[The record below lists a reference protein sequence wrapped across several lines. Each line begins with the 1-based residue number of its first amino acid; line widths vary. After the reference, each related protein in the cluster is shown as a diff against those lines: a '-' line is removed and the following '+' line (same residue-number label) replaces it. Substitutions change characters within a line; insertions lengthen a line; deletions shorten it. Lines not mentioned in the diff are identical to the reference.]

1 MKSILLAG
9 ALLLATPVFFSA
21 CQEDAPEID
30 YEMKVT
36 VVNDFTKVVEA
47 INNGALKNE
56 QAINQLKQ
64 AIDQMNAD
72 QKTKMQA
79 IIAAINAVNNTLDT
93 KLAVIEAA
101 IKAQTLSMD
110 SKMELLKGVIE
121 AQSASLE
128 LKLGAIKTAM
138 NEQTLALEAKMDLI
152 HDIIGAQTTALEL
165 KIAAIEAAVKAQTLS
180 MEAKMDLIHDIIAS
194 QTAALELKIGAIE
207 AAIKAQTLSME
218 AKMDLIHDIITA
230 QTSALELKL
239 AAIETAMKE
248 ESIALADKL
257 ALVEKAIKDQTTNF
271 DTKMELLTTA
281 VTSMPD
287 YRDKLAAIETAI
299 NNVPDYATQLA
310 AIKAVLSNVNSTL
323 TDKLALLES
332 IETAITDNAAK
343 LDAIKAV
350 IDALPDY
357 STAFTNIK
365 TEIAN
370 LLQAVKDGTTS
381 TETALAAIAAKIEE
395 MKAAGGVSG
404 GGTTGGGTGTEKIVP
419 KDFVDLGLPSGL
431 LWAKCN
437 IGAATESET
446 GGYFSW
452 GETAPKTAFGLS
464 KYKFGDNFTKFSKYN
479 VDDKLKQLQPEDDA
493 ATVILGPWCHIPT
506 KAEWEELIEKCTWEA
521 TKMTMPGITEPVV
534 ACWKVT
540 GPNGNHII
548 LPSTGWY
555 GEYDFNFDSSHY
567 YSSTLSYDDMSCYA
581 LTWDHSGVTKVGSVS
596 YDHPTITSRNRFF
609 GNVIRAVCSTK

>member
-72 QKTKMQA
+72 QQTKLQA
-79 IIAAINAVNNTLDT
+79 IIDAVNAVNNTLDA

-101 IKAQTLSMD
+101 IKAQTLSMEA
-110 SKMELLKGVIE
+110 KMDLLKGVIA
-121 AQSASLE
+121 AQTTSLE
-128 LKLGAIKTAM
+128 TKLGAIEAAIKA
-138 NEQTLALEAKMDLI
+138 QTLSVEAKMDLI
-152 HDIIGAQTTALEL
+152 HDIIDAQTTALEL

-180 MEAKMDLIHDIIAS
+180 MEAKMDLIHDIIA
-194 QTAALELKIGAIE
+194 
-207 AAIKAQTLSME
+207 
-218 AKMDLIHDIITA
+218 A

-257 ALVEKAIKDQTTNF
+257 ALIEQAIKDQATNF
-271 DTKMELLTTA
+271 DTKMQLLTTA
-281 VTSMPD
+281 VTSIPD

-310 AIKAVLSNVNSTL
+310 AIEAVLSNVNSTL

-332 IETAITDNAAK
+332 IETAIIESGNK
-343 LDAIKAV
+343 LAAIKAV

-357 STAFTNIK
+357 TTEFTNIK
-365 TEIAN
+365 AEISN

-381 TETALAAIAAKIEE
+381 KEAAIAAIAAKIEE
-395 MKAAGGVSG
+395 LKAAGGVSG
-404 GGTTGGGTGTEKIVP
+404 GTSAKETMEY
-419 KDFVDLGLPSGL
+419 VDLGLPSGKKWSKKYL
-431 LWAKCN
+431 
-437 IGAATESET
+437 GAET
-446 GGYFSW
+446 AADKGDYYAW
-452 GETAPKTAFGLS
+452 GETSPRVPGDFTNEKYGLLDGGWGEFRRYHG
-464 KYKFGDNFTKFSKYN
+464 KDGW
-479 VDDKLKQLQPEDDA
+479 KQLMPYDDA
-493 ATVILGPWCHIPT
+493 ATARLGNKWHIPT
-506 KAEWEELIEKCTWEA
+506 VTEVKELFNNCTAKEI
-521 TKMTMPGITEPVV
+521 TLNGQPGIALVSKINNNYIFFRNNGSTSGDKWYRTNCCLCWTADLYKDDVKIAEVFNIFIRGDKIFTE
-534 ACWKVT
+534 
-540 GPNGNHII
+540 
-548 LPSTGWY
+548 TGWS
-555 GEYDFNFDSSHY
+555 NTRSSGMNIRPIY
-567 YSSTLSYDDMSCYA
+567 Y
-581 LTWDHSGVTKVGSVS
+581 
-596 YDHPTITSRNRFF
+596 
-609 GNVIRAVCSTK
+609 

>member
-72 QKTKMQA
+72 QQTKLQA
-79 IIAAINAVNNTLDT
+79 IIDAVNSVNNTLDA

-101 IKAQTLSMD
+101 IKAQTLSMEA
-110 SKMELLKGVIE
+110 KMDLLKGVIA
-121 AQSASLE
+121 AQTTSLE
-128 LKLGAIKTAM
+128 TKLGAIEAAIKA
-138 NEQTLALEAKMDLI
+138 QTLSVEAKMDLI
-152 HDIIGAQTTALEL
+152 HDIIDAQTTALEL

-180 MEAKMDLIHDIIAS
+180 MEAKMDLIHDIIES
-194 QTAALELKIGAIE
+194 
-207 AAIKAQTLSME
+207 
-218 AKMDLIHDIITA
+218 

-239 AAIETAMKE
+239 AAIKTAMKE

-257 ALVEKAIKDQTTNF
+257 ALIEQAIKDQATNF

-281 VTSMPD
+281 VTSIPD

-310 AIKAVLSNVNSTL
+310 AIEAVLNNVNSTL

-332 IETAITDNAAK
+332 IETAITESGNK
-343 LDAIKAV
+343 LAAIKAV

-357 STAFTNIK
+357 TAEFTNIK

-381 TETALAAIAAKIEE
+381 KEAAIAAIAAKIEE
-395 MKAAGGVSG
+395 LKAAGGIT
-404 GGTTGGGTGTEKIVP
+404 GGTSAKETMEY
-419 KDFVDLGLPSGL
+419 VDLGLPSGKKWSKKYL
-431 LWAKCN
+431 
-437 IGAATESET
+437 GAETATDE
-446 GGYFSW
+446 GDYYAW
-452 GETAPKTAFGLS
+452 GETSPKAPG
-464 KYKFGDNFTKFSKYN
+464 NFTNENYGLLDGAWGEFRRYHGK
-479 VDDKLKQLQPEDDA
+479 DGWKQLMPYDDA
-493 ATVILGPWCHIPT
+493 ATVRLGHKWHIPT
-506 KAEWEELIEKCTWEA
+506 ETEVQELFDNCTAKEI
-521 TKMTMPGITEPVV
+521 TLNGQPGFALVSKINNNYIFFRN
-534 ACWKVT
+534 
-540 GPNGNHII
+540 NG
-548 LPSTGWY
+548 
-555 GEYDFNFDSSHY
+555 
-567 YSSTLSYDDMSCYA
+567 LSYEDKWYSTDRCICWSADLYKLDVEYGNELCIYIY
-581 LTWDHSGVTKVGSVS
+581 DGNIVT
-596 YDHPTITSRNRFF
+596 
-609 GNVIRAVCSTK
+609 STKWSDTRSSGMNIRPIYY

>member
-72 QKTKMQA
+72 QQTKLQA
-79 IIAAINAVNNTLDT
+79 IIDAVNAVNNTLDA

-101 IKAQTLSMD
+101 IKAQTLSMEA
-110 SKMELLKGVIE
+110 KMELLKGVIA
-121 AQSASLE
+121 AQTTALE
-128 LKLGAIKTAM
+128 TKLGAIEAAIKA
-138 NEQTLALEAKMDLI
+138 QTLSVEAKMNLI

-194 QTAALELKIGAIE
+194 QT
-207 AAIKAQTLSME
+207 
-218 AKMDLIHDIITA
+218 
-230 QTSALELKL
+230 SALELKL

-257 ALVEKAIKDQTTNF
+257 ALVEKAIKDQATNF

-281 VTSMPD
+281 VTSIPD

-310 AIKAVLSNVNSTL
+310 AIEAVLSNVNSTL

-332 IETAITDNAAK
+332 IETAITESGNK
-343 LDAIKAV
+343 LAAIKAV

-357 STAFTNIK
+357 TAEFTNIK
-365 TEIAN
+365 AEIAN

-381 TETALAAIAAKIEE
+381 KEAAIAAIAAKIEE
-395 MKAAGGVSG
+395 FKAAGGVSG
-404 GGTTGGGTGTEKIVP
+404 GGTATETMEY
-419 KDFVDLGLPSGL
+419 VDLGLPSGKKWSKKYL
-431 LWAKCN
+431 
-437 IGAATESET
+437 GAETATDK
-446 GGYFSW
+446 GDYYAW
-452 GETAPKTAFGLS
+452 GETSPKNIGDFTNEKYGLLDGPWGEFRRYHG
-464 KYKFGDNFTKFSKYN
+464 KDGW
-479 VDDKLKQLQPEDDA
+479 KQLMPYDDA
-493 ATVILGPWCHIPT
+493 ATARLGNKWHIPT
-506 KAEWEELIEKCTWEA
+506 ETEVKELFDNCTAKEI
-521 TKMTMPGITEPVV
+521 TLNGQPGIALISKINNNYIFFRNNGYRSGDKWFQTTKCI
-534 ACWKVT
+534 CWTADLYTYTGEVQEAVIYKIYINGDNIVT
-540 GPNGNHII
+540 
-548 LPSTGWY
+548 T
-555 GEYDFNFDSSHY
+555 
-567 YSSTLSYDDMSCYA
+567 
-581 LTWDHSGVTKVGSVS
+581 TKEC
-596 YDHPTITSRNRFF
+596 
-609 GNVIRAVCSTK
+609 VIRSVGMNIRPIYY

>member
-72 QKTKMQA
+72 QQTKLQA
-79 IIAAINAVNNTLDT
+79 IIDAVNAVNNTLDA

-101 IKAQTLSMD
+101 IKAQTLSMEA
-110 SKMELLKGVIE
+110 KMDLLKGVIA
-121 AQSASLE
+121 AQTTSLE
-128 LKLGAIKTAM
+128 TKLGAIEAAIKA
-138 NEQTLALEAKMDLI
+138 QTLSVEAKMDLI
-152 HDIIGAQTTALEL
+152 HDIIDAQTTALEL

-180 MEAKMDLIHDIIAS
+180 VEAKMDLIHDIIES
-194 QTAALELKIGAIE
+194 
-207 AAIKAQTLSME
+207 
-218 AKMDLIHDIITA
+218 

-239 AAIETAMKE
+239 AAIKTAMKE

-257 ALVEKAIKDQTTNF
+257 ALIEQAIKDQATNF

-281 VTSMPD
+281 VTSIPD

-310 AIKAVLSNVNSTL
+310 AIEAVLNNVNSTL

-332 IETAITDNAAK
+332 IETAITESGNK
-343 LDAIKAV
+343 LAAIKAV

-357 STAFTNIK
+357 TAEFTNIK

-381 TETALAAIAAKIEE
+381 KEAAIAAIAAKIEE
-395 MKAAGGVSG
+395 LKAAGGIT
-404 GGTTGGGTGTEKIVP
+404 GGTSVKETMEY
-419 KDFVDLGLPSGL
+419 VDLGLPSGKKWSKKYL
-431 LWAKCN
+431 
-437 IGAATESET
+437 GAETATDE
-446 GGYFSW
+446 GDYYAW
-452 GETAPKTAFGLS
+452 GETSPKAPG
-464 KYKFGDNFTKFSKYN
+464 NFTNENYGLLDGAWGEFRRYN
-479 VDDKLKQLQPEDDA
+479 KKDGWGQLMPYDDA
-493 ATVILGPWCHIPT
+493 ATARLGNKWHIPT
-506 KAEWEELIEKCTWEA
+506 KTEVQELFDNCTAKEITLNGQAGIALVSKINNNYIFFINNGYTSGMKWYNTDQCVCWSANMSNMLIE
-521 TKMTMPGITEPVV
+521 
-534 ACWKVT
+534 
-540 GPNGNHII
+540 
-548 LPSTGWY
+548 
-555 GEYDFNFDSSHY
+555 D
-567 YSSTLSYDDMSCYA
+567 
-581 LTWDHSGVTKVGSVS
+581 
-596 YDHPTITSRNRFF
+596 
-609 GNVIRAVCSTK
+609 GNVFKIYIDGDNIVTSTKWRQDRSSGMNIRPIYY

>member
-72 QKTKMQA
+72 QQTKLQA
-79 IIAAINAVNNTLDT
+79 IIDAVNAVNNTLDA

-101 IKAQTLSMD
+101 IKAQTLSMEA
-110 SKMELLKGVIE
+110 KMDLLKGVIA
-121 AQSASLE
+121 AQTTSLE
-128 LKLGAIKTAM
+128 TKLGAIEAAIKA
-138 NEQTLALEAKMDLI
+138 QTLSVEAKMDLI
-152 HDIIGAQTTALEL
+152 HDIIDAQTTALEL

-180 MEAKMDLIHDIIAS
+180 VEAKMDLIHDIIES
-194 QTAALELKIGAIE
+194 
-207 AAIKAQTLSME
+207 
-218 AKMDLIHDIITA
+218 

-239 AAIETAMKE
+239 AAIKTAMKE

-257 ALVEKAIKDQTTNF
+257 ALVEQAIKDQTTNF

-281 VTSMPD
+281 VTSIPD

-310 AIKAVLSNVNSTL
+310 AIEAVLSNVNSTL

-332 IETAITDNAAK
+332 IETAIIESGNK
-343 LDAIKAV
+343 LAAIKAV

-357 STAFTNIK
+357 TAEFTNIK
-365 TEIAN
+365 AEISN

-381 TETALAAIAAKIEE
+381 KEAAIAAIAAKIEE
-395 MKAAGGVSG
+395 LKAAGGVSG
-404 GGTTGGGTGTEKIVP
+404 GTSAKETMEY
-419 KDFVDLGLPSGL
+419 VDLGLPSGKKWSKKYL
-431 LWAKCN
+431 
-437 IGAATESET
+437 GAET
-446 GGYFSW
+446 AADKGDYYAW
-452 GETAPKTAFGLS
+452 GETSPRVPGDFTNEKYGLLDGGWGEFRRYHG
-464 KYKFGDNFTKFSKYN
+464 KDGW
-479 VDDKLKQLQPEDDA
+479 KQLMPYDDA
-493 ATVILGPWCHIPT
+493 ATARLGNKWHIPT
-506 KAEWEELIEKCTWEA
+506 VTEVKELFNNCTAKEI
-521 TKMTMPGITEPVV
+521 TLNGQPGIALVSKINNNYIFFRNNGSTSGDKWYRTNCCLCWTADLYKDDVKIAEVFNIFIRGDKIFTE
-534 ACWKVT
+534 
-540 GPNGNHII
+540 
-548 LPSTGWY
+548 TGWS
-555 GEYDFNFDSSHY
+555 NTRSSGMNIRPIY
-567 YSSTLSYDDMSCYA
+567 Y
-581 LTWDHSGVTKVGSVS
+581 
-596 YDHPTITSRNRFF
+596 
-609 GNVIRAVCSTK
+609 

>member
-72 QKTKMQA
+72 QQTKLQA
-79 IIAAINAVNNTLDT
+79 IIDAVNSVNNTLDA

-101 IKAQTLSMD
+101 IKAQTLSMEA
-110 SKMELLKGVIE
+110 KMDLLKGVIA
-121 AQSASLE
+121 AQTTSLE
-128 LKLGAIKTAM
+128 TKLGAIEAAIKA
-138 NEQTLALEAKMDLI
+138 QTLSVEAKMDLI
-152 HDIIGAQTTALEL
+152 HDIIDAQTTALEL

-180 MEAKMDLIHDIIAS
+180 MEAKMDLIHDIIES
-194 QTAALELKIGAIE
+194 
-207 AAIKAQTLSME
+207 
-218 AKMDLIHDIITA
+218 

-239 AAIETAMKE
+239 AAIKTAMKE

-257 ALVEKAIKDQTTNF
+257 ALIEQAIKDQATNF

-281 VTSMPD
+281 VTSIPD

-310 AIKAVLSNVNSTL
+310 AIEAVLNNVNSTL

-332 IETAITDNAAK
+332 IETAITESGNK
-343 LDAIKAV
+343 LAAIKAV

-357 STAFTNIK
+357 TAEFTNIK

-404 GGTTGGGTGTEKIVP
+404 GGTTGGGTGTEKIIP

-452 GETAPKTAFGLS
+452 GETAPKTDFGYS
-464 KYKFGDNFTKFSKYN
+464 KYKFWNGSTFTKYN
-479 VDDKLKQLQPEDDA
+479 WSDNLMELQPEDDA
-493 ATVILGPWCHIPT
+493 ALVNLGPWCHIPT

-521 TKMTMPGITEPVV
+521 TKMTMPTATEPIV
-534 ACWKVT
+534 AYWKVT

-548 LPSTGWY
+548 LPSTG
-555 GEYDFNFDSSHY
+555 Y
-567 YSSTLSYDDMSCYA
+567 YWDDGLHFTWSFYNSSTLKEVDTVY
-581 LTWDHSGVTKVGSVS
+581 LLGWDHSGVTEELGVS
-596 YDHPTITSRNRFF
+596 YDHPTIARGSRKA
-609 GNVIRAVCSTK
+609 GYVIRAVCSTK

>member
-1 MKSILLAG
+1 MRVLKSIMLAG
-9 ALLLATPVFFSA
+9 AMLLATPVFFSS
-21 CQEDAPEID
+21 CEEDATNLKYKME
-30 YEMKVT
+30 VT

-152 HDIIGAQTTALEL
+152 HDIIG
-165 KIAAIEAAVKAQTLS
+165 
-180 MEAKMDLIHDIIAS
+180 D

-218 AKMDLIHDIITA
+218 AKMDLIHDIIAA

-257 ALVEKAIKDQTTNF
+257 ALIEQAIKDQATNF
-271 DTKMELLTTA
+271 DTKMQLLTTA
-281 VTSMPD
+281 VTSIPD

-310 AIKAVLSNVNSTL
+310 AIEAVLNNVNSTL

-332 IETAITDNAAK
+332 IETAITESGNK
-343 LDAIKAV
+343 LAAIKAV

-357 STAFTNIK
+357 TAEFTNIK

-381 TETALAAIAAKIEE
+381 KEAAIAAIAAKIEE
-395 MKAAGGVSG
+395 LKAAGGIT
-404 GGTTGGGTGTEKIVP
+404 GGTSVKETMEY
-419 KDFVDLGLPSGL
+419 VDLGLPSGKKWSKKYL
-431 LWAKCN
+431 
-437 IGAATESET
+437 GAETATDE
-446 GGYFSW
+446 GDYYAW
-452 GETAPKTAFGLS
+452 GETSPKAPG
-464 KYKFGDNFTKFSKYN
+464 NFTNENYGLLDGAWGEFRRYHGK
-479 VDDKLKQLQPEDDA
+479 DGWKQLMPYDDA
-493 ATVILGPWCHIPT
+493 ATVRLGHKWHIPT
-506 KAEWEELIEKCTWEA
+506 EAEVQELFDNCTAKEI
-521 TKMTMPGITEPVV
+521 TLNGQPGIALVSKINNNYIFFRNNGLTFKDKWYSTDRCI
-534 ACWKVT
+534 CWRADLYKLDVEYGNEFCIYIYDGNIVT
-540 GPNGNHII
+540 
-548 LPSTGWY
+548 
-555 GEYDFNFDSSHY
+555 
-567 YSSTLSYDDMSCYA
+567 
-581 LTWDHSGVTKVGSVS
+581 
-596 YDHPTITSRNRFF
+596 
-609 GNVIRAVCSTK
+609 STKWRDTRSSGMNIRPIYY

>member
-1 MKSILLAG
+1 MRVLKSIMLAG
-9 ALLLATPVFFSA
+9 AMLLATPVFFSS
-21 CQEDAPEID
+21 CEEDATNLKYKME
-30 YEMKVT
+30 VT

-128 LKLGAIKTAM
+128 LKLGAIETAM

-152 HDIIGAQTTALEL
+152 HDII
-165 KIAAIEAAVKAQTLS
+165 
-180 MEAKMDLIHDIIAS
+180 AS
-194 QTAALELKIGAIE
+194 
-207 AAIKAQTLSME
+207 
-218 AKMDLIHDIITA
+218 

-257 ALVEKAIKDQTTNF
+257 ALVEQAIKDQATNF

-281 VTSMPD
+281 VTSIPD

-310 AIKAVLSNVNSTL
+310 AIEAVLSNVNSTL

-332 IETAITDNAAK
+332 IETAITESGNK
-343 LDAIKAV
+343 LAAIKAV

-357 STAFTNIK
+357 TAEFTNIK

-381 TETALAAIAAKIEE
+381 KDAAIAAIAAKIEE
-395 MKAAGGVSG
+395 LKAAGGI
-404 GGTTGGGTGTEKIVP
+404 TGGGATETMEY
-419 KDFVDLGLPSGL
+419 VDLGLPSGKKWSKTYL
-431 LWAKCN
+431 GAKT
-437 IGAATESET
+437 ATDE
-446 GGYFSW
+446 GDYYAW
-452 GETAPKTAFGLS
+452 GETSPKAIGDFTTEKYGLLDGPW
-464 KYKFGDNFTKFSKYN
+464 GDFRRYHGK
-479 VDDKLKQLQPEDDA
+479 DGWKQLMPYDDA
-493 ATVILGPWCHIPT
+493 ATARLGNKWHIPT
-506 KAEWEELIEKCTWEA
+506 MTEVLELFNNCT
-521 TKMTMPGITEPVV
+521 TKEITLNGQPGI
-534 ACWKVT
+534 ALISKINNNYIFFRN
-540 GPNGNHII
+540 NG
-548 LPSTGWY
+548 
-555 GEYDFNFDSSHY
+555 
-567 YSSTLSYDDMSCYA
+567 YSSGKKWFRTTMCVCWTADLYTNTGEVEYA
-581 LTWDHSGVTKVGSVS
+581 IHYMIYTNGDNIVTDTKWYVSRSVGM
-596 YDHPTITSRNRFF
+596 N
-609 GNVIRAVCSTK
+609 IRPIYY

>member
-1 MKSILLAG
+1 MRVLKSIMLAG
-9 ALLLATPVFFSA
+9 AMLLATPVFFSS
-21 CQEDAPEID
+21 CEEDATNLKYKME
-30 YEMKVT
+30 VT

-152 HDIIGAQTTALEL
+152 HDIIG
-165 KIAAIEAAVKAQTLS
+165 
-180 MEAKMDLIHDIIAS
+180 D

-218 AKMDLIHDIITA
+218 AKMDLIHDIIAA

-257 ALVEKAIKDQTTNF
+257 ALVEQAIKDQTTNF

-281 VTSMPD
+281 ITSMPD
-287 YRDKLAAIETAI
+287 YSAKLAAIETAI

-323 TDKLALLES
+323 TDKLALLEG
-332 IETAITDNAAK
+332 INDAITDNAAK
-343 LDAIKAV
+343 LAAIKAV
-350 IDALPDY
+350 IDDMPDY
-357 STAFTNIK
+357 STAFTSIK

-381 TETALAAIAAKIEE
+381 KEAAIAAIAAKIEE
-395 MKAAGGVSG
+395 LKAAGGIT
-404 GGTTGGGTGTEKIVP
+404 GGTSVKETMEY
-419 KDFVDLGLPSGL
+419 VDLGLPSGKKWSKKYL
-431 LWAKCN
+431 
-437 IGAATESET
+437 GAETATDK
-446 GGYFSW
+446 GDYYAW
-452 GETAPKTAFGLS
+452 GETSPKDIGDFTDEN
-464 KYKFGDNFTKFSKYN
+464 YKLLDGAWGEFRRYHGKDGW
-479 VDDKLKQLQPEDDA
+479 KQLMPYDDA
-493 ATVILGPWCHIPT
+493 ATVRLGHKWHIPT
-506 KAEWEELIEKCTWEA
+506 ETEVQELFDNCTAKEI
-521 TKMTMPGITEPVV
+521 TLNGQPGIALVS
-534 ACWKVT
+534 KINNNYIFFRN
-540 GPNGNHII
+540 NG
-548 LPSTGWY
+548 
-555 GEYDFNFDSSHY
+555 
-567 YSSTLSYDDMSCYA
+567 LSYKDKWYSTDRCICWRADLYKH
-581 LTWDHSGVTKVGSVS
+581 DVK
-596 YDHPTITSRNRFF
+596 F
-609 GNVIRAVCSTK
+609 GNELCIYIYDGNIVTSTEWNDTRSSGLNIRPIYY

>member
-72 QKTKMQA
+72 QQTKLQA
-79 IIAAINAVNNTLDT
+79 IIDAVNAVNNTLDA

-101 IKAQTLSMD
+101 IKAQTLSMEA
-110 SKMELLKGVIE
+110 KMDLLKGVIA
-121 AQSASLE
+121 AQTTSLE
-128 LKLGAIKTAM
+128 TKLGAIEAAIKA
-138 NEQTLALEAKMDLI
+138 QTLSVEAKMDLI
-152 HDIIGAQTTALEL
+152 HDIIDAQTTALEL

-180 MEAKMDLIHDIIAS
+180 MEAKMDLIHDIIES
-194 QTAALELKIGAIE
+194 
-207 AAIKAQTLSME
+207 
-218 AKMDLIHDIITA
+218 

-239 AAIETAMKE
+239 AAIKTAMKE

-257 ALVEKAIKDQTTNF
+257 ALIEQAIKDQATNF

-281 VTSMPD
+281 VTSIPD

-310 AIKAVLSNVNSTL
+310 AIEAVLNNVNSTL

-332 IETAITDNAAK
+332 IETAITESGNK
-343 LDAIKAV
+343 LAAIKAV

-357 STAFTNIK
+357 TAEFTNIK

-381 TETALAAIAAKIEE
+381 KEAAIAAIAAKIEE
-395 MKAAGGVSG
+395 LKAAGGITG
-404 GGTTGGGTGTEKIVP
+404 GGTTGGGTATETMEY
-419 KDFVDLGLPSGL
+419 VDLGLPSGKKWSKKYL
-431 LWAKCN
+431 
-437 IGAATESET
+437 GAET
-446 GGYFSW
+446 VTDEGDYYAW
-452 GETAPKTAFGLS
+452 GETSPKAPG
-464 KYKFGDNFTKFSKYN
+464 NFTNENYGLLDGAWGKFKRYN
-479 VDDKLKQLQPEDDA
+479 AKDGWKQLIPYDDA
-493 ATVILGPWCHIPT
+493 ATARLGDKWHIPT
-506 KAEWEELIEKCTWEA
+506 KTEVQELLDYCTAKEI
-521 TKMTMPGITEPVV
+521 TMNGKAGIALVS
-534 ACWKVT
+534 KINNNYIFFIN
-540 GPNGNHII
+540 NG
-548 LPSTGWY
+548 LVSFDMWY
-555 GEYDFNFDSSHY
+555 GTDRFVCWTADLFIGDIQHATYCRIYIDGDNIVTDTWHTLRSDGMNIRPIY
-567 YSSTLSYDDMSCYA
+567 Y
-581 LTWDHSGVTKVGSVS
+581 
-596 YDHPTITSRNRFF
+596 
-609 GNVIRAVCSTK
+609 

>member
-1 MKSILLAG
+1 MRVLKSIMLAG
-9 ALLLATPVFFSA
+9 AMLLATPVFFSS
-21 CQEDAPEID
+21 CEEDATNLKYKME
-30 YEMKVT
+30 VT

-152 HDIIGAQTTALEL
+152 HDIIG
-165 KIAAIEAAVKAQTLS
+165 
-180 MEAKMDLIHDIIAS
+180 D

-218 AKMDLIHDIITA
+218 AKMDLIHDIIDA

-287 YRDKLAAIETAI
+287 YSAKLAAIETAI
-299 NNVPDYATQLA
+299 SNVPDYATQLA
-310 AIKAVLSNVNSTL
+310 AIKAVMNGINSTL
-323 TDKLALLES
+323 TDKLALLEG
-332 IETAITDNAAK
+332 INDAITDNAAK
-343 LDAIKAV
+343 LAAIKAV
-350 IDALPDY
+350 IDNMPDY
-357 STAFTNIK
+357 STAFNSIK

-431 LWAKCN
+431 LWAKYN

-452 GETAPKTAFGLS
+452 GETAPKTDFGKG
-464 KYKFGDNFTKFSKYN
+464 KYKFADGDNFSKYN
-479 VDDKLKQLQPEDDA
+479 NGDKLRQLQPEDDA
-493 ATVILGPWCHIPT
+493 AFVNLGPWCHIPT

-521 TKMTMPGITEPVV
+521 TKMTMPGTTEPVV

-548 LPSTGWY
+548 LPSTGWN
-555 GEYDFNFDSSHY
+555 GQSLSGNGFHFTWSFY
-567 YSSTLSYDDMSCYA
+567 YSSTLKENDMDIVYT
-581 LTWDHSGVTKVGSVS
+581 LGWDHSGVTEVGSVS
-596 YDHPTITSRNRFF
+596 YDHPTIAEGFRFNGF
-609 GNVIRAVCSTK
+609 VIRAVCSTK

>member
-1 MKSILLAG
+1 MRVLKSIMLAG
-9 ALLLATPVFFSA
+9 AMLLATPVFFSS
-21 CQEDAPEID
+21 CEEDATNLKYKME
-30 YEMKVT
+30 VT

-152 HDIIGAQTTALEL
+152 HDII
-165 KIAAIEAAVKAQTLS
+165 
-180 MEAKMDLIHDIIAS
+180 
-194 QTAALELKIGAIE
+194 
-207 AAIKAQTLSME
+207 
-218 AKMDLIHDIITA
+218 TA
-230 QTSALELKL
+230 QTSSLELKL

-281 VTSMPD
+281 ITSMPD
-287 YRDKLAAIETAI
+287 YSAKLAAIETAI
-299 NNVPDYATQLA
+299 SNVPDYATQLA

-323 TDKLALLES
+323 TDKLALLEG
-332 IETAITDNAAK
+332 INDAITDNAAK

-381 TETALAAIAAKIEE
+381 TETALAAISAKIEE

-431 LWAKCN
+431 MWAKYN

-452 GETAPKTAFGLS
+452 GETAPKTDFGYG
-464 KYKFGDNFTKFSKYN
+464 KYKFWNGSTFTKYN
-479 VDDKLKQLQPEDDA
+479 WSDNLMELQPEDDA
-493 ATVILGPWCHIPT
+493 AFVNLGPWCHIPT

-521 TKMTMPGITEPVV
+521 TKVTMPGTTEPVV

-548 LPSTGWY
+548 LPSTGYYWDD
-555 GEYDFNFDSSHY
+555 GLHFSWSFY
-567 YSSTLSYDDMSCYA
+567 YSSTLKEVDTVYS
-581 LTWDHSGVTKVGSVS
+581 LGWDQSGVTEELGVT
-596 YDHPTITSRNRFF
+596 YDHPTIARGSRKA
-609 GNVIRAVCSTK
+609 GYVIRAVCSTK

>member
-72 QKTKMQA
+72 QQTKLQA
-79 IIAAINAVNNTLDT
+79 IIDAVNAVNNTLDA

-152 HDIIGAQTTALEL
+152 HDII
-165 KIAAIEAAVKAQTLS
+165 
-180 MEAKMDLIHDIIAS
+180 AS
-194 QTAALELKIGAIE
+194 QTAALELKIGTIE
-207 AAIKAQTLSME
+207 AAIKAQTLSVE

-257 ALVEKAIKDQTTNF
+257 ALVEQAIKDQATNF

-281 VTSMPD
+281 VTSIPD

-310 AIKAVLSNVNSTL
+310 AIEAVLSNVNSTL

-332 IETAITDNAAK
+332 IETAITESGNK
-343 LDAIKAV
+343 LAAIKAV

-357 STAFTNIK
+357 TAEFTNIK
-365 TEIAN
+365 AEIAN

-381 TETALAAIAAKIEE
+381 KDAAIAAIAAKIEE
-395 MKAAGGVSG
+395 LKAAGGI
-404 GGTTGGGTGTEKIVP
+404 TGGGATETMEY
-419 KDFVDLGLPSGL
+419 VDLGLPSGKKWSKTYL
-431 LWAKCN
+431 GAKT
-437 IGAATESET
+437 ATDE
-446 GGYFSW
+446 GDYYAW
-452 GETAPKTAFGLS
+452 GETSPKAIGDFTTEKYGLLDGPW
-464 KYKFGDNFTKFSKYN
+464 GDFRRYHGK
-479 VDDKLKQLQPEDDA
+479 DGWKQLMPYDDA
-493 ATVILGPWCHIPT
+493 ATARLGNKWHIPT
-506 KAEWEELIEKCTWEA
+506 MTEVLELFNNCT
-521 TKMTMPGITEPVV
+521 TKEITLNGQPGI
-534 ACWKVT
+534 ALISKINNNYIFFRN
-540 GPNGNHII
+540 NG
-548 LPSTGWY
+548 
-555 GEYDFNFDSSHY
+555 
-567 YSSTLSYDDMSCYA
+567 YSSGKKWFRTTMCVCWTADLYTNTGEVEYA
-581 LTWDHSGVTKVGSVS
+581 IHYMIYTNGDNIVTDTKWYVSRSVGM
-596 YDHPTITSRNRFF
+596 N
-609 GNVIRAVCSTK
+609 IRPIYY

>member
-72 QKTKMQA
+72 QQTKLQA
-79 IIAAINAVNNTLDT
+79 IIDAVNAVNNTLDA

-101 IKAQTLSMD
+101 IKAQTLSMEA
-110 SKMELLKGVIE
+110 KMDLLKGVIA
-121 AQSASLE
+121 AQTTSLE
-128 LKLGAIKTAM
+128 TKLGAIEAAIKA
-138 NEQTLALEAKMDLI
+138 QTLSVEAKMDLI
-152 HDIIGAQTTALEL
+152 HDIIDAQTTALEL

-180 MEAKMDLIHDIIAS
+180 MEAKMDLIHDIIES
-194 QTAALELKIGAIE
+194 
-207 AAIKAQTLSME
+207 
-218 AKMDLIHDIITA
+218 

-239 AAIETAMKE
+239 AAIKTAMKE

-257 ALVEKAIKDQTTNF
+257 ALIEQAIKDQATNF

-281 VTSMPD
+281 VTSIPD

-310 AIKAVLSNVNSTL
+310 AIEAVLNNVNSTL

-332 IETAITDNAAK
+332 IETAITESGNK
-343 LDAIKAV
+343 LAAIKAV

-357 STAFTNIK
+357 TAEFTNIK

-381 TETALAAIAAKIEE
+381 KEAAIAAIAAKIEE
-395 MKAAGGVSG
+395 LKAAGGIT
-404 GGTTGGGTGTEKIVP
+404 GGTSVKETMEY
-419 KDFVDLGLPSGL
+419 VDLGLPSGKKWSKKYL
-431 LWAKCN
+431 
-437 IGAATESET
+437 GAETATDE
-446 GGYFSW
+446 GDYYAW
-452 GETAPKTAFGLS
+452 GETSPKAPG
-464 KYKFGDNFTKFSKYN
+464 NFTNENYGLLDGAWGEFRRYHGK
-479 VDDKLKQLQPEDDA
+479 DGWKQLMPYDDA
-493 ATVILGPWCHIPT
+493 ATARLGNKWHIPT
-506 KAEWEELIEKCTWEA
+506 ETEVKELFDNCTAKEI
-521 TKMTMPGITEPVV
+521 TLNGQPGIALVSKINNNYIFFRDNGYISGNKWYFATECV
-534 ACWKVT
+534 CWTADLYNDDVQDAMFFKIYIYE
-540 GPNGNHII
+540 GDII
-548 LPSTGWY
+548 TTTKWAGYRSDGMNIRPI
-555 GEYDFNFDSSHY
+555 Y
-567 YSSTLSYDDMSCYA
+567 Y
-581 LTWDHSGVTKVGSVS
+581 
-596 YDHPTITSRNRFF
+596 
-609 GNVIRAVCSTK
+609 

>member
-72 QKTKMQA
+72 QQTKLQA
-79 IIAAINAVNNTLDT
+79 IIDAVNAVNNTLDA

-101 IKAQTLSMD
+101 IKAQTLSMEA
-110 SKMELLKGVIE
+110 KMDLLKGVIA
-121 AQSASLE
+121 AQTTSLE
-128 LKLGAIKTAM
+128 TKLGAIEAAIKA
-138 NEQTLALEAKMDLI
+138 QTLSVEAKMDLI
-152 HDIIGAQTTALEL
+152 HDIIDAQTTALEL

-194 QTAALELKIGAIE
+194 QT
-207 AAIKAQTLSME
+207 
-218 AKMDLIHDIITA
+218 
-230 QTSALELKL
+230 SALELKL
-239 AAIETAMKE
+239 AAIKTAMNE

-257 ALVEKAIKDQTTNF
+257 ALIEQAIKDQATNF
-271 DTKMELLTTA
+271 DTKMQLLTTA
-281 VTSMPD
+281 VTSIPD

-310 AIKAVLSNVNSTL
+310 AIEAVLSNVNSTL

-332 IETAITDNAAK
+332 IETAITESGNK
-343 LDAIKAV
+343 LAAIKAV

-357 STAFTNIK
+357 TAEFTNIK

-381 TETALAAIAAKIEE
+381 KEAAIAAIAAKIEE
-395 MKAAGGVSG
+395 LKAAGGIT
-404 GGTTGGGTGTEKIVP
+404 GGTSATETMEY
-419 KDFVDLGLPSGL
+419 VDLGLPSGKKWSKKAL
-431 LWAKCN
+431 GAKKITN
-437 IGAATESET
+437 VGTFY
-446 GGYFSW
+446 GW
-452 GETAPKTAFGLS
+452 GETTNKDFPH
-464 KYKFGDNFTKFSKYN
+464 FTQEEYELINGTWGEFKRYN
-479 VDDKLKQLQPEDDA
+479 EKDGWKQLMPYDDI
-493 ATVILGPWCHIPT
+493 ATAKLGNKWHIPT
-506 KAEWEELIEKCTWEA
+506 MEECEELITNCTIQEV
-521 TKMTMPGITEPVV
+521 TMDGEEGYAMVSKINNNYIFMKSSGYTADNKRYCKNEVIYWTADRDEIV
-534 ACWKVT
+534 DRA
-540 GPNGNHII
+540 
-548 LPSTGWY
+548 Y
-555 GEYDFNFDSSHY
+555 GLRVRKD
-567 YSSTLSYDDMSCYA
+567 
-581 LTWDHSGVTKVGSVS
+581 GG
-596 YDHPTITSRNRFF
+596 TIS
-609 GNVIRAVCSTK
+609 ASTKYYYRRYLGLNIRPIYY

>member
-72 QKTKMQA
+72 QQTKLQA
-79 IIAAINAVNNTLDT
+79 IIDAVNAVNNTLDA

-101 IKAQTLSMD
+101 IKAQTLSMEA
-110 SKMELLKGVIE
+110 KMDLLKGVIA
-121 AQSASLE
+121 AQTTSLE
-128 LKLGAIKTAM
+128 TKLGAIEAAIKA
-138 NEQTLALEAKMDLI
+138 QTLSVEAKMDLI
-152 HDIIGAQTTALEL
+152 HDIIDAQTTALEL

-180 MEAKMDLIHDIIAS
+180 MEAKMDLIHDIIA
-194 QTAALELKIGAIE
+194 
-207 AAIKAQTLSME
+207 
-218 AKMDLIHDIITA
+218 A

-239 AAIETAMKE
+239 AALETAMKE

-257 ALVEKAIKDQTTNF
+257 ALIEQAIKDQVTNF
-271 DTKMELLTTA
+271 DTKMQLLTAA
-281 VTSMPD
+281 VTSIPD

-310 AIKAVLSNVNSTL
+310 AIEAVLNNVNSTL

-332 IETAITDNAAK
+332 IETAITESGNK
-343 LDAIKAV
+343 LAAIKAV

-357 STAFTNIK
+357 TAEFTNIK

-381 TETALAAIAAKIEE
+381 KEAAIAAIAAKIEE
-395 MKAAGGVSG
+395 LKAAGGVSG
-404 GGTTGGGTGTEKIVP
+404 GSSAKETMEY
-419 KDFVDLGLPSGL
+419 VDLGLPSGKKWSKKYL
-431 LWAKCN
+431 
-437 IGAATESET
+437 GAET
-446 GGYFSW
+446 VTDEGDYYAW
-452 GETAPKTAFGLS
+452 GETSPKAPG
-464 KYKFGDNFTKFSKYN
+464 NFTDENYGLLDGAWGEFRRYHGK
-479 VDDKLKQLQPEDDA
+479 DGWKQLMPYDDA
-493 ATVILGPWCHIPT
+493 ATARLGSKWHIPT
-506 KAEWEELIEKCTWEA
+506 KTEVQELFDNCT
-521 TKMTMPGITEPVV
+521 TKEITVNGQPGIALVS
-534 ACWKVT
+534 KINNNYIFFRN
-540 GPNGNHII
+540 NGYTSGIKMYDTDECVSWTADLTNHYVDNAFYFRIYI
-548 LPSTGWY
+548 DEGNIKTTSDWGVYRYKGMNIRPI
-555 GEYDFNFDSSHY
+555 Y
-567 YSSTLSYDDMSCYA
+567 Y
-581 LTWDHSGVTKVGSVS
+581 
-596 YDHPTITSRNRFF
+596 
-609 GNVIRAVCSTK
+609 

>member
-1 MKSILLAG
+1 MRVLKSIMLAG
-9 ALLLATPVFFSA
+9 AMLLATPVFFSS
-21 CQEDAPEID
+21 CEEDATNLKYKME
-30 YEMKVT
+30 VT

-72 QKTKMQA
+72 QQTKLQA
-79 IIAAINAVNNTLDT
+79 IIDAVNAVNNTLDA

-180 MEAKMDLIHDIIAS
+180 MEAKMDLIHDII
-194 QTAALELKIGAIE
+194 
-207 AAIKAQTLSME
+207 
-218 AKMDLIHDIITA
+218 TA

-281 VTSMPD
+281 ITSMPD
-287 YRDKLAAIETAI
+287 YSAKLAAIETAI
-299 NNVPDYATQLA
+299 SNVPDYATQLA

-332 IETAITDNAAK
+332 IETAITESGNK
-343 LDAIKAV
+343 LAAIKAV

>member
-1 MKSILLAG
+1 MRVLKSIMLAG
-9 ALLLATPVFFSA
+9 AMLLATPVFFSS
-21 CQEDAPEID
+21 CEEDATNLKYKME
-30 YEMKVT
+30 VT

-128 LKLGAIKTAM
+128 LKLGAFETAM
-138 NEQTLALEAKMDLI
+138 NEQTLALEAKMNLI
-152 HDIIGAQTTALEL
+152 HDIIASQTAALEL
-165 KIAAIEAAVKAQTLS
+165 KIGAIEAAVKAQTLS

-194 QTAALELKIGAIE
+194 
-207 AAIKAQTLSME
+207 
-218 AKMDLIHDIITA
+218 

-281 VTSMPD
+281 ITSMPD
-287 YRDKLAAIETAI
+287 YSAKLAAIETAI
-299 NNVPDYATQLA
+299 SNVPDYATQLA

-323 TDKLALLES
+323 TDKLALLEG
-332 IETAITDNAAK
+332 INDAITDNAAK
-343 LDAIKAV
+343 LAAIEAV

-357 STAFTNIK
+357 TTEFTNIK
-365 TEIAN
+365 AEIAN

-381 TETALAAIAAKIEE
+381 KEAAIAAIAAKIEE
-395 MKAAGGVSG
+395 LKAAGGIT
-404 GGTTGGGTGTEKIVP
+404 GGTSAKETMEY
-419 KDFVDLGLPSGL
+419 VDLGLPSGKKWSKKYL
-431 LWAKCN
+431 
-437 IGAATESET
+437 GAET
-446 GGYFSW
+446 VTDEGDYYAW
-452 GETAPKTAFGLS
+452 GETSPKDIA
-464 KYKFGDNFTKFSKYN
+464 DFTKEKYGLL
-479 VDDKLKQLQPEDDA
+479 DGAWGDFRRYHGKDGWKLLMPYDDA
-493 ATVILGPWCHIPT
+493 ATARLGNKWHIPT
-506 KAEWEELIEKCTWEA
+506 RTEIQELWDNCTAKEI
-521 TKMTMPGITEPVV
+521 TLNGQPGIALVSKINNNYIFFRDNGYRSDDKWYYGTECVSWTADLSNLDVQNAFYFSIYIDGGDIKAKTNWV
-534 ACWKVT
+534 AYRADGVNIR
-540 GPNGNHII
+540 PI
-548 LPSTGWY
+548 
-555 GEYDFNFDSSHY
+555 Y
-567 YSSTLSYDDMSCYA
+567 Y
-581 LTWDHSGVTKVGSVS
+581 
-596 YDHPTITSRNRFF
+596 
-609 GNVIRAVCSTK
+609 

>member
-1 MKSILLAG
+1 MRVLKSIMLAG
-9 ALLLATPVFFSA
+9 AMLLATPVFFSS
-21 CQEDAPEID
+21 CEEDATNLKYKME
-30 YEMKVT
+30 VT

-128 LKLGAIKTAM
+128 LKLGAIETAM
-138 NEQTLALEAKMDLI
+138 KEQTLAL
-152 HDIIGAQTTALEL
+152 
-165 KIAAIEAAVKAQTLS
+165 
-180 MEAKMDLIHDIIAS
+180 EAKMDLIHDIIAS

-218 AKMDLIHDIITA
+218 AKMDLIHDIIA
-230 QTSALELKL
+230 SQTSALELKL

-257 ALVEKAIKDQTTNF
+257 ALIEQAIKDQTTNF

-281 VTSMPD
+281 ITSMPD
-287 YRDKLAAIETAI
+287 YSAKLAAIETAI
-299 NNVPDYATQLA
+299 NNVPDYSTQLA
-310 AIKAVLSNVNSTL
+310 AIKAVMNNVNSTL
-323 TDKLALLES
+323 TDKLALLEG
-332 IETAITDNAAK
+332 INDAITDNAAK
-343 LDAIKAV
+343 LAAIKAV

-357 STAFTNIK
+357 STEFANIK

-437 IGAATESET
+437 IGAATENDS

-452 GETAPKTAFGLS
+452 GETAPKTDFGYS
-464 KYKFGDNFTKFSKYN
+464 KYKFWNGSTFTKYN
-479 VDDKLKQLQPEDDA
+479 WSDNLMELQPEDDA
-493 ATVILGPWCHIPT
+493 AFVNLGPWCHIPT

-521 TKMTMPGITEPVV
+521 TKVTMPGTTEPVV
-534 ACWKVT
+534 SYWKVT

-548 LPSTGWY
+548 LPSTGYYWDD
-555 GEYDFNFDSSHY
+555 GFNFNWSFY
-567 YSSTLSYDDMSCYA
+567 YSSTLKEVDTVYS
-581 LTWDHSGVTKVGSVS
+581 LGWDQSGVTEELGVT
-596 YDHPTITSRNRFF
+596 YDHPTIARGSRKA
-609 GNVIRAVCSTK
+609 GYVIRAVCSTK

>member
-72 QKTKMQA
+72 QQTKLQA
-79 IIAAINAVNNTLDT
+79 IIDAVNAVNNTLDA

-101 IKAQTLSMD
+101 IKAQTLSMEA
-110 SKMELLKGVIE
+110 KMDLLKGVIA
-121 AQSASLE
+121 AQTTSLE
-128 LKLGAIKTAM
+128 TKLGAIEAAIKA
-138 NEQTLALEAKMDLI
+138 QTLSVEAKMDLI
-152 HDIIGAQTTALEL
+152 HDIIDAQTTALEL

-194 QTAALELKIGAIE
+194 QT
-207 AAIKAQTLSME
+207 
-218 AKMDLIHDIITA
+218 
-230 QTSALELKL
+230 SALELKL

-257 ALVEKAIKDQTTNF
+257 ALIEQAIKDQATNF
-271 DTKMELLTTA
+271 DTKMQLLTAA
-281 VTSMPD
+281 VTSIPD

-310 AIKAVLSNVNSTL
+310 AIEAVLNNVNSTL

-332 IETAITDNAAK
+332 IETAITESGNK
-343 LDAIKAV
+343 LAAIKAV

-357 STAFTNIK
+357 TAEFTNIK

-381 TETALAAIAAKIEE
+381 KEAAIAAIAAKIEE
-395 MKAAGGVSG
+395 LKAAGGIT
-404 GGTTGGGTGTEKIVP
+404 GGTSAKETMEY
-419 KDFVDLGLPSGL
+419 VDLGLPSGKKWSKKYL
-431 LWAKCN
+431 
-437 IGAATESET
+437 GAENVTDEGDYYA
-446 GGYFSW
+446 W
-452 GETAPKTAFGLS
+452 GETSPKDIA
-464 KYKFGDNFTKFSKYN
+464 DFTKEKYGLL
-479 VDDKLKQLQPEDDA
+479 DGAWGDFRRYHGKDGWKLLMPYDDA
-493 ATVILGPWCHIPT
+493 ATARLGNKWHIPT
-506 KAEWEELIEKCTWEA
+506 RTEIQELWDNCTAKEI
-521 TKMTMPGITEPVV
+521 TLNGQPGIALVSKINNNYIFFRDNGYRSDDKWYYGTECVSWTADLSNLDVENAFYFSIYIDGGDIKAKTNWV
-534 ACWKVT
+534 AYRADGVNIR
-540 GPNGNHII
+540 PI
-548 LPSTGWY
+548 
-555 GEYDFNFDSSHY
+555 Y
-567 YSSTLSYDDMSCYA
+567 Y
-581 LTWDHSGVTKVGSVS
+581 
-596 YDHPTITSRNRFF
+596 
-609 GNVIRAVCSTK
+609 

>member
-56 QAINQLKQ
+56 QAINRLKQ

-72 QKTKMQA
+72 QQTKLQA
-79 IIAAINAVNNTLDT
+79 IIDAVNAVNNTLDA

-101 IKAQTLSMD
+101 IKAQTLSMEA
-110 SKMELLKGVIE
+110 KMELLKGVIA
-121 AQSASLE
+121 AQTTSLE
-128 LKLGAIKTAM
+128 TKLGAIEAAIKA
-138 NEQTLALEAKMDLI
+138 QTLSVEAKMDLI
-152 HDIIGAQTTALEL
+152 HDIIDAQTTALEL

-194 QTAALELKIGAIE
+194 QT
-207 AAIKAQTLSME
+207 
-218 AKMDLIHDIITA
+218 
-230 QTSALELKL
+230 SALELKL

-257 ALVEKAIKDQTTNF
+257 ALIEKAIKDQATNF

-281 VTSMPD
+281 VTSIPD

-310 AIKAVLSNVNSTL
+310 AIEAVLSNVNSTL

-332 IETAITDNAAK
+332 IETAITESGNK
-343 LDAIKAV
+343 LAAIKAV

-357 STAFTNIK
+357 TAEFTNIK

-381 TETALAAIAAKIEE
+381 KEAAIAAIAAKIEE
-395 MKAAGGVSG
+395 LKAAGGVSG
-404 GGTTGGGTGTEKIVP
+404 GTSAKETMEY
-419 KDFVDLGLPSGL
+419 VDLGLPSGKKWSKKYL
-431 LWAKCN
+431 
-437 IGAATESET
+437 GAET
-446 GGYFSW
+446 AADKGDYYAW
-452 GETAPKTAFGLS
+452 GETSPRVPGDFTNEKYGLLDGGWGEFRRYHG
-464 KYKFGDNFTKFSKYN
+464 KDGW
-479 VDDKLKQLQPEDDA
+479 KQLMPYDDA
-493 ATVILGPWCHIPT
+493 ATARLGNKWHIPT
-506 KAEWEELIEKCTWEA
+506 VTEVKELFNNCTAKEI
-521 TKMTMPGITEPVV
+521 TLNGQPGIALVSKINNNYIFFRNNGSTSGDKWYRTNCCLCWTADLYKDDVKIAEVFNIFIRGDKIFTE
-534 ACWKVT
+534 
-540 GPNGNHII
+540 
-548 LPSTGWY
+548 TGWS
-555 GEYDFNFDSSHY
+555 NTRSSGMNIRPIY
-567 YSSTLSYDDMSCYA
+567 Y
-581 LTWDHSGVTKVGSVS
+581 
-596 YDHPTITSRNRFF
+596 
-609 GNVIRAVCSTK
+609 

>member
-1 MKSILLAG
+1 MRVLKSIMLAG
-9 ALLLATPVFFSA
+9 AMLLATPVFFSS
-21 CQEDAPEID
+21 CEEDATNLKYKME
-30 YEMKVT
+30 VT

-152 HDIIGAQTTALEL
+152 HDII
-165 KIAAIEAAVKAQTLS
+165 
-180 MEAKMDLIHDIIAS
+180 AS

-207 AAIKAQTLSME
+207 AAIKAQTLSVE
-218 AKMDLIHDIITA
+218 AKMDLIHDIIAA

-281 VTSMPD
+281 ITSMPD
-287 YRDKLAAIETAI
+287 YSAKLAAIETAI
-299 NNVPDYATQLA
+299 SNVPDYATQLA

-323 TDKLALLES
+323 TDKLALLEG
-332 IETAITDNAAK
+332 INDAITDNAAK

-357 STAFTNIK
+357 STEFANIK

-437 IGAATESET
+437 IGAATESDS

-452 GETAPKTAFGLS
+452 GETAPKTKFGYG
-464 KYKFGDNFTKFSKYN
+464 KYKFWNGSTFTKYN
-479 VDDKLKQLQPEDDA
+479 WSDNLMELQPEDDA
-493 ATVILGPWCHIPT
+493 AFVNLGPWCHIPT

-521 TKMTMPGITEPVV
+521 TKVTMPGTTEPVV
-534 ACWKVT
+534 AYWKVT

-548 LPSTGWY
+548 LPSTGYYWDD
-555 GEYDFNFDSSHY
+555 DFHFSWSFY
-567 YSSTLSYDDMSCYA
+567 YSSTLKEVDTVYS
-581 LTWDHSGVTKVGSVS
+581 LGWDQSGVTEELGVT
-596 YDHPTITSRNRFF
+596 YDHPTIARGSRKA
-609 GNVIRAVCSTK
+609 GYVIRAVCSTK

>member
-72 QKTKMQA
+72 QQTKLQA
-79 IIAAINAVNNTLDT
+79 IIDAVNAVNNTLDA

-101 IKAQTLSMD
+101 IKAQTLSLEA
-110 SKMELLKGVIE
+110 KMELLKGVIA
-121 AQSASLE
+121 AQTTSLE
-128 LKLGAIKTAM
+128 TKLGAIEAAIKA
-138 NEQTLALEAKMDLI
+138 QTLSVEAKMDLI
-152 HDIIGAQTTALEL
+152 HDIIDAQTTALEL

-180 MEAKMDLIHDIIAS
+180 MEAKMDLIHDIIA
-194 QTAALELKIGAIE
+194 
-207 AAIKAQTLSME
+207 
-218 AKMDLIHDIITA
+218 A

-257 ALVEKAIKDQTTNF
+257 ALIEKAIKDQATNF

-281 VTSMPD
+281 VTSIPD

-310 AIKAVLSNVNSTL
+310 AIEAVLSNVNSTL

-332 IETAITDNAAK
+332 IETAITESGNK
-343 LDAIKAV
+343 LAAIKAV

-357 STAFTNIK
+357 TAEFTNIK

-381 TETALAAIAAKIEE
+381 KEAAIAAIAAKIEE
-395 MKAAGGVSG
+395 LKAAGGIT
-404 GGTTGGGTGTEKIVP
+404 GGTSATETMEY
-419 KDFVDLGLPSGL
+419 VDLGLPSGKKWSKKAL
-431 LWAKCN
+431 
-437 IGAATESET
+437 GAET
-446 GGYFSW
+446 VTDEGDYYAW
-452 GETAPKTAFGLS
+452 GETSPK
-464 KYKFGDNFTKFSKYN
+464 DINDFTKENY
-479 VDDKLKQLQPEDDA
+479 KLLDGAWGEFRRYHGKDGWKQLMPYDDA
-493 ATVILGPWCHIPT
+493 ATARLGNKWHIPT
-506 KAEWEELIEKCTWEA
+506 KTEVKELFDNCTAKEI
-521 TKMTMPGITEPVV
+521 TLNGQPGIALVSKINNNYIFFRNNGYRSGNKWYFATERV
-534 ACWKVT
+534 CWTADLYNTDVEEAIFFMIYIDEGNIGTTTNWVT
-540 GPNGNHII
+540 YRSDGMNIRPI
-548 LPSTGWY
+548 
-555 GEYDFNFDSSHY
+555 Y
-567 YSSTLSYDDMSCYA
+567 Y
-581 LTWDHSGVTKVGSVS
+581 
-596 YDHPTITSRNRFF
+596 
-609 GNVIRAVCSTK
+609 

>member
-72 QKTKMQA
+72 QQTKLQA
-79 IIAAINAVNNTLDT
+79 IIDAVNAVNNTLDA

-101 IKAQTLSMD
+101 IKAQTLSMEA
-110 SKMELLKGVIE
+110 KMDLLKGVIA
-121 AQSASLE
+121 AQTTSLE
-128 LKLGAIKTAM
+128 TKLGAIEAAIKA
-138 NEQTLALEAKMDLI
+138 QTLSVEAKMDLI
-152 HDIIGAQTTALEL
+152 HDIIDAQTTALEL

-194 QTAALELKIGAIE
+194 QT
-207 AAIKAQTLSME
+207 
-218 AKMDLIHDIITA
+218 
-230 QTSALELKL
+230 SALELKL

-257 ALVEKAIKDQTTNF
+257 ALIEKAIKDQATNF

-281 VTSMPD
+281 VTSIPD

-310 AIKAVLSNVNSTL
+310 AIEAVLSNVNSTL

-332 IETAITDNAAK
+332 IETAITESGNK
-343 LDAIKAV
+343 LAAIKAV

-357 STAFTNIK
+357 TAEFTNIK

-419 KDFVDLGLPSGL
+419 KGFVDLGLPSGL

-437 IGAATESET
+437 IGAATENET

-452 GETAPKTAFGLS
+452 GETAPKTKFGYG
-464 KYKFGDNFTKFSKYN
+464 KYKFWNGSTFTKYN
-479 VDDKLKQLQPEDDA
+479 WSDNLMELQPEDDA
-493 ATVILGPWCHIPT
+493 ATVILGPWCHTPT

-521 TKMTMPGITEPVV
+521 TKVTMPGTTEPVV
-534 ACWKVT
+534 AYWKVT

-548 LPSTGWY
+548 LPSTG
-555 GEYDFNFDSSHY
+555 Y
-567 YSSTLSYDDMSCYA
+567 YWDDGLHFSWSFYNSSTLKEVDTVCS
-581 LTWDHSGVTKVGSVS
+581 LGWDHSGVTEELGVS
-596 YDHPTITSRNRFF
+596 YDHPTIARGSRKA
-609 GNVIRAVCSTK
+609 GYVIRAVCSTK

>member
-1 MKSILLAG
+1 MRVLKSIMLAG
-9 ALLLATPVFFSA
+9 AMLLATPVFFSS
-21 CQEDAPEID
+21 CEEDATNLKYKME
-30 YEMKVT
+30 VT

-101 IKAQTLSMD
+101 IKAQTLSM
-110 SKMELLKGVIE
+110 
-121 AQSASLE
+121 
-128 LKLGAIKTAM
+128 
-138 NEQTLALEAKMDLI
+138 
-152 HDIIGAQTTALEL
+152 
-165 KIAAIEAAVKAQTLS
+165 
-180 MEAKMDLIHDIIAS
+180 EAKMDLIHDIIA
-194 QTAALELKIGAIE
+194 
-207 AAIKAQTLSME
+207 
-218 AKMDLIHDIITA
+218 A

-281 VTSMPD
+281 ITSMPD
-287 YRDKLAAIETAI
+287 YSAKLAAIETAI
-299 NNVPDYATQLA
+299 SNVPDYATQLA

-323 TDKLALLES
+323 TDKLALLEG
-332 IETAITDNAAK
+332 INDAITDNAAK

-357 STAFTNIK
+357 STEFANIK

-431 LWAKCN
+431 LWAKYN

-452 GETAPKTAFGLS
+452 GETAPKTDFGYG
-464 KYKFGDNFTKFSKYN
+464 KYKFWNGSTFTKYN
-479 VDDKLKQLQPEDDA
+479 WSDNLMELQPEDDA
-493 ATVILGPWCHIPT
+493 AFVNLGPWCHIPT

-521 TKMTMPGITEPVV
+521 TKVTMPGTTESVV
-534 ACWKVT
+534 AYWKVT

-548 LPSTGWY
+548 LPSIGYYWDDGLHFSWSFLT
-555 GEYDFNFDSSHY
+555 SSSCHPKIFVKEF
-567 YSSTLSYDDMSCYA
+567 SYFLMSCHQHC
-581 LTWDHSGVTKVGSVS
+581 LGVNLLVQ
-596 YDHPTITSRNRFF
+596 R
-609 GNVIRAVCSTK
+609 

>member
-72 QKTKMQA
+72 QQTKLQA
-79 IIAAINAVNNTLDT
+79 IIDAVNAVNNTLDA

-101 IKAQTLSMD
+101 IKAQTLSMEA
-110 SKMELLKGVIE
+110 KMDLLKGVIA
-121 AQSASLE
+121 AQTTSLE
-128 LKLGAIKTAM
+128 TKLGAIEAAIKA
-138 NEQTLALEAKMDLI
+138 QTLSVEAKMDLI
-152 HDIIGAQTTALEL
+152 HDIIDAQTTALEL

-194 QTAALELKIGAIE
+194 
-207 AAIKAQTLSME
+207 
-218 AKMDLIHDIITA
+218 

-281 VTSMPD
+281 VTSIPD

-310 AIKAVLSNVNSTL
+310 AIEAVLNNVNSTL

-332 IETAITDNAAK
+332 IETAITESGNK
-343 LDAIKAV
+343 LAAIKAV

-357 STAFTNIK
+357 TAEFTNIK

-381 TETALAAIAAKIEE
+381 KEAAIAAIAAKIEE
-395 MKAAGGVSG
+395 LKAAGGIT
-404 GGTTGGGTGTEKIVP
+404 GGTSATETMEY
-419 KDFVDLGLPSGL
+419 VDLGLPSGKKWSKKYL
-431 LWAKCN
+431 
-437 IGAATESET
+437 GAETATDE
-446 GGYFSW
+446 GDYYAW
-452 GETAPKTAFGLS
+452 GETSPKAPGNF
-464 KYKFGDNFTKFSKYN
+464 DFTKENYKLRDGAWGKFKRYN
-479 VDDKLKQLQPEDDA
+479 AKDGWKQLIPYDDA
-493 ATVILGPWCHIPT
+493 ATARLGDKWHIPT
-506 KAEWEELIEKCTWEA
+506 KTEVQELLDYCTAKEI
-521 TKMTMPGITEPVV
+521 TMNGKAGIALVS
-534 ACWKVT
+534 KINNNYIFFIN
-540 GPNGNHII
+540 NG
-548 LPSTGWY
+548 LVSFDMWY
-555 GEYDFNFDSSHY
+555 GTDRFVCWTADLFIGDIQDATYCRIYIDGDNIVTNTWHTLRSDGMNIRPIY
-567 YSSTLSYDDMSCYA
+567 Y
-581 LTWDHSGVTKVGSVS
+581 
-596 YDHPTITSRNRFF
+596 
-609 GNVIRAVCSTK
+609 

>member
-72 QKTKMQA
+72 QQTKLQA
-79 IIAAINAVNNTLDT
+79 IIDAVNAVNNTLDA

-101 IKAQTLSMD
+101 IKAQTLSMEA
-110 SKMELLKGVIE
+110 KMELLKGVIA
-121 AQSASLE
+121 AQTTSLE
-128 LKLGAIKTAM
+128 TKLGAIEAAIKA
-138 NEQTLALEAKMDLI
+138 QTLSVEAKMDLI

-165 KIAAIEAAVKAQTLS
+165 KIAAIEAAV
-180 MEAKMDLIHDIIAS
+180 
-194 QTAALELKIGAIE
+194 
-207 AAIKAQTLSME
+207 KAQTLSME

-281 VTSMPD
+281 ITSMPD
-287 YRDKLAAIETAI
+287 YSAKLAAIETAI
-299 NNVPDYATQLA
+299 SNVPDYATQLA

>member
-1 MKSILLAG
+1 MRVLKSIMLAG
-9 ALLLATPVFFSA
+9 AMLLATPVFFSS
-21 CQEDAPEID
+21 CEEDATNLKYKME
-30 YEMKVT
+30 VT

-110 SKMELLKGVIE
+110 SKMDLLKGVIE

-128 LKLGAIKTAM
+128 LKLGAIETAM

-152 HDIIGAQTTALEL
+152 HDIIG
-165 KIAAIEAAVKAQTLS
+165 
-180 MEAKMDLIHDIIAS
+180 D

-218 AKMDLIHDIITA
+218 AKMDLIHDIIDS

-257 ALVEKAIKDQTTNF
+257 ALVEQAIKDQTTNF

-281 VTSMPD
+281 ITSMPD
-287 YRDKLAAIETAI
+287 YSAKLAAIETAI
-299 NNVPDYATQLA
+299 NNVPDYSTQLA
-310 AIKAVLSNVNSTL
+310 AIKAVMNNVNTTL
-323 TDKLALLES
+323 TDKLALLEG
-332 IETAITDNAAK
+332 INDAITDNAAK
-343 LDAIKAV
+343 LAAIKAV
-350 IDALPDY
+350 IDDMPDY
-357 STAFTNIK
+357 SAAFTSIK

-404 GGTTGGGTGTEKIVP
+404 GGTTGGGTGTEKIIP

-431 LWAKCN
+431 LWAKYN
-437 IGAATESET
+437 IGAATENET

-452 GETAPKTAFGLS
+452 GETAPKTKFGYG
-464 KYKFGDNFTKFSKYN
+464 KYKFWNGSTFTKYN
-479 VDDKLKQLQPEDDA
+479 WSDNLMELQPEDDA
-493 ATVILGPWCHIPT
+493 ATVILGPWCHTPT

-521 TKMTMPGITEPVV
+521 TKVTLPAATEPVV
-534 ACWKVT
+534 AYWKVT

-548 LPSTGWY
+548 LPSTGYYWDD
-555 GEYDFNFDSSHY
+555 GLHFSWSFY
-567 YSSTLSYDDMSCYA
+567 YSSTLKDVDTVYS
-581 LTWDHSGVTKVGSVS
+581 LGWDHSGVTEELGVS
-596 YDHPTITSRNRFF
+596 YDHPTIARGSRKA
-609 GNVIRAVCSTK
+609 GYVIRAVCSTK

>member
-1 MKSILLAG
+1 MRVLKSIMLAG
-9 ALLLATPVFFSA
+9 AMLLATPVFFSS
-21 CQEDAPEID
+21 CEEDATNLKYKME
-30 YEMKVT
+30 VT

-138 NEQTLALEAKMDLI
+138 NEQTLAL
-152 HDIIGAQTTALEL
+152 
-165 KIAAIEAAVKAQTLS
+165 
-180 MEAKMDLIHDIIAS
+180 EAKMDLIHDIIAS

-310 AIKAVLSNVNSTL
+310 AIEAVLSNVNSTL

-332 IETAITDNAAK
+332 IETAITESGNK
-343 LDAIKAV
+343 LAAIKAV

-357 STAFTNIK
+357 TTEFTNIK
-365 TEIAN
+365 AEIAN

-381 TETALAAIAAKIEE
+381 KEASIAAIAAKIEE
-395 MKAAGGVSG
+395 LKAAGGITG
-404 GGTTGGGTGTEKIVP
+404 GGTTGGGTATETMEY
-419 KDFVDLGLPSGL
+419 VDLGLPSGKKWSKKYL
-431 LWAKCN
+431 
-437 IGAATESET
+437 GAET
-446 GGYFSW
+446 VTDEGDYYAW
-452 GETAPKTAFGLS
+452 GETSPKAPG
-464 KYKFGDNFTKFSKYN
+464 NFTEEKYGLL
-479 VDDKLKQLQPEDDA
+479 DGAWGEFRRYHGKDGWKQLMPYDDA
-493 ATVILGPWCHIPT
+493 ATARLGNKWHIPT
-506 KAEWEELIEKCTWEA
+506 ETEVQELFDNCTAKEITLNGKA
-521 TKMTMPGITEPVV
+521 GIALVS
-534 ACWKVT
+534 KINNNYIFFIN
-540 GPNGNHII
+540 NG
-548 LPSTGWY
+548 LTADDKWY
-555 GEYDFNFDSSHY
+555 GTNQCICWTADLYKLDVHYANIFKIYIDGDNIVTTTNWRQDRSSGMNIRPIY
-567 YSSTLSYDDMSCYA
+567 Y
-581 LTWDHSGVTKVGSVS
+581 
-596 YDHPTITSRNRFF
+596 
-609 GNVIRAVCSTK
+609 

>member
-72 QKTKMQA
+72 QQTKLQA
-79 IIAAINAVNNTLDT
+79 IIDAVNAVNNTLDA

-101 IKAQTLSMD
+101 IKAQTLSMEA
-110 SKMELLKGVIE
+110 KMDLLKGVIA
-121 AQSASLE
+121 AQTTSLE
-128 LKLGAIKTAM
+128 TKLGAIEAAIKA
-138 NEQTLALEAKMDLI
+138 QTLSVEAKMDLI
-152 HDIIGAQTTALEL
+152 HDIIDAQTTALEL

-180 MEAKMDLIHDIIAS
+180 MEAKMDLIHDIIES
-194 QTAALELKIGAIE
+194 
-207 AAIKAQTLSME
+207 
-218 AKMDLIHDIITA
+218 

-239 AAIETAMKE
+239 AAIKTAMKE
-248 ESIALADKL
+248 ESLALADKL
-257 ALVEKAIKDQTTNF
+257 ALIEQAIKDQATNF

-281 VTSMPD
+281 VTSIPD

-310 AIKAVLSNVNSTL
+310 AIEAVLNNVNSTL

-332 IETAITDNAAK
+332 IETAITESGNK
-343 LDAIKAV
+343 LAAIKAV

-357 STAFTNIK
+357 TAEFTNIK

-381 TETALAAIAAKIEE
+381 KEAAIAAIAAKIEE
-395 MKAAGGVSG
+395 LKAAGGITG
-404 GGTTGGGTGTEKIVP
+404 GGTTGGGTATETMEY
-419 KDFVDLGLPSGL
+419 VDLGLPSGKKWSKKYL
-431 LWAKCN
+431 
-437 IGAATESET
+437 GAETATDE
-446 GGYFSW
+446 GDYYAW
-452 GETAPKTAFGLS
+452 GETSPKDIA
-464 KYKFGDNFTKFSKYN
+464 DFTKENY
-479 VDDKLKQLQPEDDA
+479 KLLDGAWGEFRRYHGKDGWKQLMPYDDA
-493 ATVILGPWCHIPT
+493 ATARLGNKWHIPT
-506 KAEWEELIEKCTWEA
+506 ETEVKELFDNCTAKEI
-521 TKMTMPGITEPVV
+521 TLNGQPGIALVSKINNNYIFFRNNGYRSGNKWYFATERVCWTADLYNTDVEEAIFFMIYIDEGNIGTTTKWV
-534 ACWKVT
+534 AYRSD
-540 GPNGNHII
+540 GMNIRPI
-548 LPSTGWY
+548 
-555 GEYDFNFDSSHY
+555 Y
-567 YSSTLSYDDMSCYA
+567 Y
-581 LTWDHSGVTKVGSVS
+581 
-596 YDHPTITSRNRFF
+596 
-609 GNVIRAVCSTK
+609 

>member
-1 MKSILLAG
+1 MRVLKSIMLAG
-9 ALLLATPVFFSA
+9 AMLLATPVFFSS
-21 CQEDAPEID
+21 CEEDATNLKYKME
-30 YEMKVT
+30 VT

-72 QKTKMQA
+72 QQTKLQA
-79 IIAAINAVNNTLDT
+79 IIDAVNAVNNTLDA
-93 KLAVIEAA
+93 KLAV
-101 IKAQTLSMD
+101 
-110 SKMELLKGVIE
+110 
-121 AQSASLE
+121 
-128 LKLGAIKTAM
+128 
-138 NEQTLALEAKMDLI
+138 
-152 HDIIGAQTTALEL
+152 
-165 KIAAIEAAVKAQTLS
+165 
-180 MEAKMDLIHDIIAS
+180 
-194 QTAALELKIGAIE
+194 IE

-218 AKMDLIHDIITA
+218 AKMDLIHDIIA
-230 QTSALELKL
+230 SQTSALELKL

-257 ALVEKAIKDQTTNF
+257 ALVEKAIKDQATNF

-281 VTSMPD
+281 VTSLPD

-357 STAFTNIK
+357 STEFANIK

-404 GGTTGGGTGTEKIVP
+404 GGTTGGGTGTEKIIP

-437 IGAATESET
+437 IGAATENET

-452 GETAPKTAFGLS
+452 GETAPKTKFGYG
-464 KYKFGDNFTKFSKYN
+464 KYKFWNGSTFTKYN
-479 VDDKLKQLQPEDDA
+479 WSDNLMELQPEDDA
-493 ATVILGPWCHIPT
+493 ATVILGPWCHTPT

-521 TKMTMPGITEPVV
+521 TKVTLPAATEPVV
-534 ACWKVT
+534 AYWKVT

-548 LPSTGWY
+548 LPSTG
-555 GEYDFNFDSSHY
+555 Y
-567 YSSTLSYDDMSCYA
+567 YWDDGLHFSWSFYNSSTLKEVDTVYS
-581 LTWDHSGVTKVGSVS
+581 LGWDHSGVTEELGVS
-596 YDHPTITSRNRFF
+596 YDHPTIARGSRKA
-609 GNVIRAVCSTK
+609 GYVIRAVCSTK

>member
-1 MKSILLAG
+1 MRVLKSIMLAG
-9 ALLLATPVFFSA
+9 AMLLATPVFFSS
-21 CQEDAPEID
+21 CEEDATNLKYKME
-30 YEMKVT
+30 VT

-152 HDIIGAQTTALEL
+152 HDII
-165 KIAAIEAAVKAQTLS
+165 
-180 MEAKMDLIHDIIAS
+180 AS

-218 AKMDLIHDIITA
+218 AKMDLIHDIIA
-230 QTSALELKL
+230 SQTSALELKL

-257 ALVEKAIKDQTTNF
+257 ALVEQAIKDQTTNF

-310 AIKAVLSNVNSTL
+310 AIEAVLSNVNSTL

-332 IETAITDNAAK
+332 IETAITESGNK
-343 LDAIKAV
+343 LAAIKAV

-357 STAFTNIK
+357 TTEFTNIK
-365 TEIAN
+365 AEIAN

-381 TETALAAIAAKIEE
+381 KEAAIAAIAAKIEE
-395 MKAAGGVSG
+395 LKAAGGITG
-404 GGTTGGGTGTEKIVP
+404 GGTTGGGTATETMEY
-419 KDFVDLGLPSGL
+419 VDLGLPSGKKWSKKYL
-431 LWAKCN
+431 
-437 IGAATESET
+437 GAET
-446 GGYFSW
+446 VTDEGDYYAW
-452 GETAPKTAFGLS
+452 GETSPKAPG
-464 KYKFGDNFTKFSKYN
+464 NFTEEKYGLLDGAWGEFRRYN
-479 VDDKLKQLQPEDDA
+479 KKDGWKQLIPYDDA
-493 ATVILGPWCHIPT
+493 ATARLGNKWHIPT
-506 KAEWEELIEKCTWEA
+506 ETEVQELFDNCTAKEITMNGKA
-521 TKMTMPGITEPVV
+521 GIALVS
-534 ACWKVT
+534 KINNNYIFFIN
-540 GPNGNHII
+540 NG
-548 LPSTGWY
+548 LTADDKWY
-555 GEYDFNFDSSHY
+555 GTNQCICWTADLYKLDVHYANIFKIYIDGDNIVTTTNWRQDRSSGMNIRPIY
-567 YSSTLSYDDMSCYA
+567 Y
-581 LTWDHSGVTKVGSVS
+581 
-596 YDHPTITSRNRFF
+596 
-609 GNVIRAVCSTK
+609 

>member
-72 QKTKMQA
+72 QQTKLQA
-79 IIAAINAVNNTLDT
+79 IIDAVNAVNNTLDA

-101 IKAQTLSMD
+101 IKAQTLSMEA
-110 SKMELLKGVIE
+110 KMDLLKGVIA
-121 AQSASLE
+121 AQTTSLE
-128 LKLGAIKTAM
+128 TKLGAIEAAIKA
-138 NEQTLALEAKMDLI
+138 QTLSVEAKMDLI
-152 HDIIGAQTTALEL
+152 HDIIDAQTTALEL

-180 MEAKMDLIHDIIAS
+180 MEAKMDLIHDIIES
-194 QTAALELKIGAIE
+194 
-207 AAIKAQTLSME
+207 
-218 AKMDLIHDIITA
+218 

-239 AAIETAMKE
+239 AAIKTAMKE
-248 ESIALADKL
+248 EPLALADKL
-257 ALVEKAIKDQTTNF
+257 ALIEQAIKDQATNF

-281 VTSMPD
+281 VTSIPD

-310 AIKAVLSNVNSTL
+310 AIEAVLNNVNSTL

-332 IETAITDNAAK
+332 IETAITESGNK
-343 LDAIKAV
+343 LAAIKAV

-357 STAFTNIK
+357 TAEFTNIK

-381 TETALAAIAAKIEE
+381 KEAAIAAIAAKIEE
-395 MKAAGGVSG
+395 LKAAGGITG
-404 GGTTGGGTGTEKIVP
+404 GGTTGGGTATETMEY
-419 KDFVDLGLPSGL
+419 VDLGLPSGKKWSKKYL
-431 LWAKCN
+431 
-437 IGAATESET
+437 GAETATDE
-446 GGYFSW
+446 GDYYAW
-452 GETAPKTAFGLS
+452 GETSPKDIA
-464 KYKFGDNFTKFSKYN
+464 DFTKENY
-479 VDDKLKQLQPEDDA
+479 KLLDGAWGEFRRYHGKDGWKQLMPYDDA
-493 ATVILGPWCHIPT
+493 ATARLGNKWHIPT
-506 KAEWEELIEKCTWEA
+506 ETEVKELFDNCTAKEI
-521 TKMTMPGITEPVV
+521 TLNGQPGIALVSKINNNYIFFRNNGYRSGNKWYFATERVCWTADLYNTDVEEAIFFMIYIDEGNIGTTTKWV
-534 ACWKVT
+534 AYRSD
-540 GPNGNHII
+540 GMNIRPI
-548 LPSTGWY
+548 
-555 GEYDFNFDSSHY
+555 Y
-567 YSSTLSYDDMSCYA
+567 Y
-581 LTWDHSGVTKVGSVS
+581 
-596 YDHPTITSRNRFF
+596 
-609 GNVIRAVCSTK
+609 

>member
-72 QKTKMQA
+72 QQTKLQA
-79 IIAAINAVNNTLDT
+79 IIDAVNAVNNTLDA

-101 IKAQTLSMD
+101 IKAQTLSMEA
-110 SKMELLKGVIE
+110 KMELLKGVIA
-121 AQSASLE
+121 AQTTSLE
-128 LKLGAIKTAM
+128 TKLGAIEAAIKA
-138 NEQTLALEAKMDLI
+138 QTLSVEAKMDLI
-152 HDIIGAQTTALEL
+152 HDIIDAQTTALEL

-194 QTAALELKIGAIE
+194 QT
-207 AAIKAQTLSME
+207 
-218 AKMDLIHDIITA
+218 
-230 QTSALELKL
+230 SALELKL
-239 AAIETAMKE
+239 AAIKTAMEE

-257 ALVEKAIKDQTTNF
+257 ALIEQAIKDQATNF
-271 DTKMELLTTA
+271 DTKMQLLTTA
-281 VTSMPD
+281 VTSIPD

-310 AIKAVLSNVNSTL
+310 AIEAVLNNVNSTL

-332 IETAITDNAAK
+332 IETAITESGNK
-343 LDAIKAV
+343 LAAIKAV

-357 STAFTNIK
+357 TAEFANIK

-381 TETALAAIAAKIEE
+381 KEAAIAAIAAKIEE
-395 MKAAGGVSG
+395 LKAAGGIT
-404 GGTTGGGTGTEKIVP
+404 GGTSVKETMEY
-419 KDFVDLGLPSGL
+419 VDLGLPSGKKWSKKYL
-431 LWAKCN
+431 
-437 IGAATESET
+437 GAETATDE
-446 GGYFSW
+446 GDYYAW
-452 GETAPKTAFGLS
+452 GETSPKDIADFTNENYGLLDGAWGEFRRYHG
-464 KYKFGDNFTKFSKYN
+464 KDGW
-479 VDDKLKQLQPEDDA
+479 KQLMPYDDA
-493 ATVILGPWCHIPT
+493 ATARLGNKWHIPT
-506 KAEWEELIEKCTWEA
+506 KTEVKELFDNCTAKEI
-521 TKMTMPGITEPVV
+521 TLNGQPGIALVSKINNNYIFFRNNGYRSDNKWYFATERVCWTADLDNTDVEGAIFFMIYIDEGNIGTTTKWV
-534 ACWKVT
+534 AYRSD
-540 GPNGNHII
+540 GMNIRPI
-548 LPSTGWY
+548 
-555 GEYDFNFDSSHY
+555 Y
-567 YSSTLSYDDMSCYA
+567 Y
-581 LTWDHSGVTKVGSVS
+581 
-596 YDHPTITSRNRFF
+596 
-609 GNVIRAVCSTK
+609 

>member
-47 INNGALKNE
+47 INNGAIKNE

-72 QKTKMQA
+72 QQTKLQA
-79 IIAAINAVNNTLDT
+79 IIDAVNAVNNTLDA

-101 IKAQTLSMD
+101 IKAQTLSMEA
-110 SKMELLKGVIE
+110 KMDLLKGVIA
-121 AQSASLE
+121 AQTTSLE
-128 LKLGAIKTAM
+128 TKLGAIEAAIKA
-138 NEQTLALEAKMDLI
+138 QTLSVEAKMDLI
-152 HDIIGAQTTALEL
+152 HDIIDAQTTALEL

-194 QTAALELKIGAIE
+194 QT
-207 AAIKAQTLSME
+207 
-218 AKMDLIHDIITA
+218 
-230 QTSALELKL
+230 SALELKL

-257 ALVEKAIKDQTTNF
+257 ALIEQAIKDQATNF

-281 VTSMPD
+281 VTSIPD

-310 AIKAVLSNVNSTL
+310 AIEAVLSNVNSTL

-332 IETAITDNAAK
+332 IETAITESGNK
-343 LDAIKAV
+343 LAAIKAV

-357 STAFTNIK
+357 TTEFTNIK
-365 TEIAN
+365 AEIAN

-381 TETALAAIAAKIEE
+381 KEAAIAAIAAKIEE
-395 MKAAGGVSG
+395 LKAAGGIT
-404 GGTTGGGTGTEKIVP
+404 GGTSATETMEY
-419 KDFVDLGLPSGL
+419 VDLGLPSGKKWSKKYL
-431 LWAKCN
+431 
-437 IGAATESET
+437 GAETATDE
-446 GGYFSW
+446 GDYYAW
-452 GETAPKTAFGLS
+452 GETSPKLPG
-464 KYKFGDNFTKFSKYN
+464 NFTEEKYGLL
-479 VDDKLKQLQPEDDA
+479 DGAWGEFRRYHKKDGWKQLMPYDDA
-493 ATVILGPWCHIPT
+493 ATARLGNKWHIPT
-506 KAEWEELIEKCTWEA
+506 KTEVKELFDNCTAKEITLNGQAGIALVSKINNNYIFFINNGFTAGIKMYRTDQCVCWTANLYKDEVKLAEEFKIFIKGD
-521 TKMTMPGITEPVV
+521 KIITETDWSNTRYSGMNIRP
-534 ACWKVT
+534 
-540 GPNGNHII
+540 I
-548 LPSTGWY
+548 
-555 GEYDFNFDSSHY
+555 Y
-567 YSSTLSYDDMSCYA
+567 Y
-581 LTWDHSGVTKVGSVS
+581 
-596 YDHPTITSRNRFF
+596 
-609 GNVIRAVCSTK
+609 

>member
-72 QKTKMQA
+72 QQTKLQA
-79 IIAAINAVNNTLDT
+79 IIDAVNAVNNTLDA

-101 IKAQTLSMD
+101 IKAQTLSMEA
-110 SKMELLKGVIE
+110 KMELLKGVIA
-121 AQSASLE
+121 AQTTSLE
-128 LKLGAIKTAM
+128 TKLGAIEAAIKA
-138 NEQTLALEAKMDLI
+138 QTLSVEAKMDLI

-180 MEAKMDLIHDIIAS
+180 MEAKMDLIHDIIAA
-194 QTAALELKIGAIE
+194 QTA
-207 AAIKAQTLSME
+207 
-218 AKMDLIHDIITA
+218 
-230 QTSALELKL
+230 ALELKL

-257 ALVEKAIKDQTTNF
+257 ALVEQAIKDQATNF

-281 VTSMPD
+281 VTSIPD

-310 AIKAVLSNVNSTL
+310 AIEAVLSNVNSTL

-332 IETAITDNAAK
+332 IETAITESGNK
-343 LDAIKAV
+343 LAAIKAV

-357 STAFTNIK
+357 TTEFTNIK
-365 TEIAN
+365 AEIAN

-381 TETALAAIAAKIEE
+381 KEAAIAAIAAKIEE
-395 MKAAGGVSG
+395 LKAAGGIT
-404 GGTTGGGTGTEKIVP
+404 GGTSATETMEY
-419 KDFVDLGLPSGL
+419 VDLGLPSGKKWSKKYL
-431 LWAKCN
+431 
-437 IGAATESET
+437 GAETATDE
-446 GGYFSW
+446 GDYYAW
-452 GETAPKTAFGLS
+452 GETSPKLPG
-464 KYKFGDNFTKFSKYN
+464 NFTEEKYGLL
-479 VDDKLKQLQPEDDA
+479 DGAWGEFRRYHKKDGWKQLMPYDDA
-493 ATVILGPWCHIPT
+493 ATARLGNKWHIPT
-506 KAEWEELIEKCTWEA
+506 KTEVKELFDNCTAKEITLNGQAGIALVSKINNNYIFFINNGFTAGIKMYRTDQCVCWTANLYKDEVKLAEEFKIFIKGD
-521 TKMTMPGITEPVV
+521 KIITETDWSNTRYSGMNIRP
-534 ACWKVT
+534 
-540 GPNGNHII
+540 I
-548 LPSTGWY
+548 
-555 GEYDFNFDSSHY
+555 Y
-567 YSSTLSYDDMSCYA
+567 Y
-581 LTWDHSGVTKVGSVS
+581 
-596 YDHPTITSRNRFF
+596 
-609 GNVIRAVCSTK
+609 

>member
-1 MKSILLAG
+1 MRVLKSIMLAG
-9 ALLLATPVFFSA
+9 AMLLATPVFFSS
-21 CQEDAPEID
+21 CEEDATNLKYKME
-30 YEMKVT
+30 VT
-36 VVNDFTKVVEA
+36 VINDFTKVVEA

-138 NEQTLALEAKMDLI
+138 NEQTLALEAKM
-152 HDIIGAQTTALEL
+152 G
-165 KIAAIEAAVKAQTLS
+165 
-180 MEAKMDLIHDIIAS
+180 LIHDIIAS

-281 VTSMPD
+281 ITSMPD
-287 YRDKLAAIETAI
+287 YSAKLAAIETAI
-299 NNVPDYATQLA
+299 NSVPDYSTQLA

-332 IETAITDNAAK
+332 IETAITESGNK
-343 LDAIKAV
+343 LAAIKAV

-357 STAFTNIK
+357 STEFANIK

-419 KDFVDLGLPSGL
+419 KNFVDLGLPSGL
-431 LWAKCN
+431 LWAKYN
-437 IGAATESET
+437 IGAATESDA
-446 GGYFSW
+446 GGYFAW
-452 GETAPKTAFGLS
+452 GETAPKTEFGYG
-464 KYKFGDNFTKFSKYN
+464 KYKFGSTFTKYN
-479 VDDKLKQLQPEDDA
+479 WSDNLRELQPEDDA
-493 ATVILGPWCHIPT
+493 ATVILGPWCHTPT

-521 TKMTMPGITEPVV
+521 TKVTMPGTTEPVV
-534 ACWKVT
+534 AYWKVT

-548 LPSTGWY
+548 LPSTG
-555 GEYDFNFDSSHY
+555 Y
-567 YSSTLSYDDMSCYA
+567 YWDDVFKFSWSFYNSSTLKEVDTVDA
-581 LTWDHSGVTKVGSVS
+581 LGWDQSGVTEELGVS
-596 YDHPTITSRNRFF
+596 YDHPTIARGSRSA
-609 GNVIRAVCSTK
+609 GYVIRAVCSTK